1 VHGDPGTIE
10 AVLAP
15 DVTTLTDGGG
25 EFHAA
30 RKLVVGRD
38 RVALF
43 YRRLAE
49 QRAPD
54 QRMAVCMLNGF
65 PALVCDFGSLKT
77 GYAPRGVVRVDVGD
91 DGLVRCVHS
100 VLATRKLTAVRF
112 P

>member
-1 VHGDPGTIE
+1 
-10 AVLAP
+10 VLAP

-30 RKLVVGRD
+30 RKLLVGRA
-38 RVALF
+38 RVGLF

-54 QRMAVCMLNGF
+54 QRMAVCMLNGL
-65 PALVCDFGSLKT
+65 PALVCDFGSLKA
-77 GYAPRGVVRVDVGD
+77 GYARRGVIRVEVGD